1 MVMVNGKE
9 QGLSEEILVSELL
22 ELMGYQADRVAV
34 EHNGRMVSRSRL
46 SETTI
51 RDGDIL
57 EVISFVGG
65 G

>member
-9 QGLSEEILVSELL
+9 QGLSEEILISELL

-34 EHNGRMVSRSRL
+34 EHNGHMIPRSGL

-51 RDGDIL
+51 KDGDTL
-57 EVISFVGG
+57 EIVSFVGG

>member
-9 QGLSEEILVSELL
+9 QELSEEILISELL

-34 EHNGRMVSRSRL
+34 EHNGRMIPRSRL

-51 RDGDIL
+51 KDGDTL
-57 EVISFVGG
+57 EVVSFVGG